1 MAGIAVLL
9 CISSPDLYN
18 NDLTYKTSLRIYPHP
33 QAARGSITR
42 NLRATM
48 SGRKELRAQRFLSPG
63 LG

>member
-18 NDLTYKTSLRIYPHP
+18 NGLTYKTSLRIYPHP

-48 SGRKELRAQRFLSPG
+48 
-63 LG
+63 